1 MKTQER
7 PVVGVGVIIIRDN
20 KVLLLKRSV
29 YLGRG
34 KWCFPGGHLEFGE
47 SFEQAAKRETLEE
60 SGITIK
66 NVQFATTTNDIY
78 NNEEKHY
85 ITIFLIS
92 EYDHGEARIM
102 EPEKASEMDWFE
114 WKDLPSPL
122 FLPVQTLVDS
132 GFNPF

>member
-1 MKTQER
+1 MILKDGKT
-7 PVVGVGVIIIRDN
+7 
-20 KVLLLKRSV
+20 LLALRKGSHGAGE
-29 YLGRG
+29 YA
-34 KWCFPGGHLEFGE
+34 FPGGHLEFGE